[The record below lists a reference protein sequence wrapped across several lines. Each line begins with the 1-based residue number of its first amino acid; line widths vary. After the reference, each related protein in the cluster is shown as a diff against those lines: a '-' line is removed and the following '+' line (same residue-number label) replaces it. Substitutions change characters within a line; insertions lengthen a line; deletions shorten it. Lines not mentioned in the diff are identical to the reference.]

1 MLQRPCE
8 CLHSP
13 EFSFITVNYQ
23 QQSQTSSQHSHQKYT
38 IKNVKYDI
46 IVNDLYAIYGV
57 WTAILHGLDCI
68 GNINAWYLYY
78 LCYWYLW
85 ILCLLVVYGK
95 INIDNTWKIFI
106 IHHINIRN
114 R

>member
-1 MLQRPCE
+1 M
-8 CLHSP
+8 
-13 EFSFITVNYQ
+13 
-23 QQSQTSSQHSHQKYT
+23 
-38 IKNVKYDI
+38 
-46 IVNDLYAIYGV
+46 V

-114 R
+114 RILTIYTVTIDRFAAINIDKVHIKLILVLFVYGYSDKNF